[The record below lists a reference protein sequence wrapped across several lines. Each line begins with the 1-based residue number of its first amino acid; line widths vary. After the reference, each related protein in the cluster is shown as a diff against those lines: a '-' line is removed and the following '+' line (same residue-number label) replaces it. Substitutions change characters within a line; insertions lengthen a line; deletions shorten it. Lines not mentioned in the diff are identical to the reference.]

1 MQIMLR
7 SLSSPFKQ
15 IILNGNGSAEG
26 ILTRLE
32 NQKDNNLGYDSRNKK
47 FGNMYELGIV
57 DPHKVVRCA
66 IENATSA
73 ASMLLNAGCCMI
85 DVKQSFEE
93 DN

>member
-1 MQIMLR
+1 
-7 SLSSPFKQ
+7 
-15 IILNGNGSAEG
+15 
-26 ILTRLE
+26 LTQLE
-32 NQKDNNLGYDSRNKK
+32 NQKGENIGYDSRNKT

-85 DVKQSFEE
+85 DVKQTLKE